1 MMDKRY
7 EKILEM
13 PHHTSATHKPMPL
26 YNRAAQFSPFAALT
40 GYEDIISDTAERQ
53 IQSFQEHEPQEY
65 QD

>member
-1 MMDKRY
+1 MDKRY
-7 EKILEM
+7 EKIIDS

-53 IQSFQEHEPQEY
+53 IQSFQEQEPEEY

>member
-1 MMDKRY
+1 MDKRY

-13 PHHTSATHKPMPL
+13 EHHTSATRKPMSL

-53 IQSFQEHEPQEY
+53 IQLFQEQEPEEY

>member
-13 PHHTSATHKPMPL
+13 PHHTSATHKPMSL

-53 IQSFQEHEPQEY
+53 IQSFQTQ
-65 QD
+65 

>member
-13 PHHTSATHKPMPL
+13 PHHTSAIHKPMPL

-53 IQSFQEHEPQEY
+53 ILSFQEHEPQEY

>member
-1 MMDKRY
+1 MDKRY

-53 IQSFQEHEPQEY
+53 IQLFQEQEPDEY